1 MKEYGNED
9 SQYVAGLEYNGDTR
23 TNHEIDIEIPASC
36 SSMCANGKQTYTPQQ
51 RVSPPRFVCA

>member
-9 SQYVAGLEYNGDTR
+9 PQYVAGLEYNGDTR

-36 SSMCANGKQTYTPQQ
+36 SSMCANGKQTYTHQQ
-51 RVSPPRFVCA
+51 RVSLRRFVCA